1 MKKIELKTEQRED
14 SVEQAVK
21 ELKNGKMLIVT
32 DSDDRENEGDLFMCA
47 QDINAEAVNFMAMY
61 ARGLICTPLTEE
73 RAQQLRLEP
82 MVQQNE
88 DGRRT
93 AFTVSVDARNNI
105 STGISAQDRC
115 TTIQLLVNEDA
126 APKDFVRPG
135 HIFPLIARRGGVL
148 VRAGHTEAMV
158 DLCRLAGKDPVGV
171 ICEIMNADGTMARL
185 SDLEHFASGH
195 DIAMVTI
202 KDLMAYRLRRE
213 KIVFLSGQSR
223 IQSSYGEVLVKSF
236 QTNLDDRVHVAVL
249 FGEIDPAEPVL
260 VRVHAESSIDSLL
273 GLERPESSQSMALR
287 HLEKSGTGVFLFIKE
302 SSSTIL
308 GKLQLQGEA
317 RKIEG
322 EELIGYEEQDDRL
335 RNYGIGAQILSQLGI
350 RQLRLLT
357 NHPRPIVGLEAFNL
371 TITETVP
378 FGSL

>member
-1 MKKIELKTEQRED
+1 MEDAPLKTDQREQ
-14 SVEQAVK
+14 SVEQAIDA
-21 ELKNGKMLIVT
+21 LKQGKMIIVT

-47 QDINAEAVNFMAMY
+47 QDVDAEAVNFMALH

-126 APKDFVRPG
+126 TPKDFVRPG

-158 DLCRLAGKDPVGV
+158 DLCKLAGKDPVGV
-171 ICEIMNADGTMARL
+171 ICEIMNPDGTMARL
-185 SDLEHFASGH
+185 PDLESFAEEH
-195 DIAMVTI
+195 QIVMVTI

-223 IQSSYGEVLVKSF
+223 IHSKYGDVLVKSF
-236 QTNLDDRVHVAVL
+236 QTKLDDRVHVAIL

-273 GLERPESSQSMALR
+273 GLENPDSSQAMALR
-287 HLEKSGTGVFLFIKE
+287 HLQQAGSGVFLFIKE

-308 GKLQLQGEA
+308 GKLQLQGDA
-317 RKIEG
+317 GKIDG
-322 EELIGYEEQDDRL
+322 ELVGYEEQDDRL
-335 RNYGIGAQILSQLGI
+335 RNYGIGAQVLNQLGI

-357 NHPRPIVGLEAFNL
+357 NHPRPIVGLEAFDL
-371 TITETVP
+371 TITETVSY
-378 FGSL
+378 GRS